1 MSSMT
6 PHVRKLAQRSIDE
19 YYNAYTFFAW
29 PEALP
34 RDCYWMSPELL
45 SPFGTEIFDGL
56 SQEQRHTLSQAELCN
71 FFSITIHGERDLLAG
86 VVPLLERDAADELSE
101 YLHHFVKEEN
111 EHQWFFATFC
121 RKYFGTILRPIGPP
135 AAASPHPPD
144 IAAFVTFAQILM
156 FEEVGVFYNQKLAAD
171 ERLPAIVRE
180 INRVHY
186 ADESRHI
193 AFGRLYVKELH
204 RALLGKYPAD
214 RLRELHD
221 YIEAYLWWI
230 GESFF
235 SPDVYKQVGLKGYAT
250 RQRLLGDEAV
260 RGRLSA
266 AFARSRRLI
275 SQLRATLE
283 PPDAAAE
290 RGGPE
295 PAPDLDSDLEP
306 ALEPARPGP
315 A

>member
-19 YYNAYTFFAW
+19 YYNAYTFFSW
-29 PEALP
+29 PDSLP

-45 SPFGTEIFDGL
+45 SPFGTEIFDNL
-56 SQEQRHTLSQAELCN
+56 SQDQRHTLSQAELCN

-86 VVPLLERDAADELSE
+86 VVPLLEIDAADEISE

-111 EHQWFFATFC
+111 EHQWFFAKFC
-121 RKYFGTILRPIGPP
+121 RTYFETILRPIGPP
-135 AAASPHPPD
+135 APASPHPPD

-156 FEEVGVFYNQKLAAD
+156 FEEIGVFYNQKMAAD
-171 ERLPAIVRE
+171 ERLPEIVRE

-186 ADESRHI
+186 IDESRHI

-204 RALLGKYPAD
+204 RPLVDRYPEPQ
-214 RLRELHD
+214 LRALHD

-235 SPDVYKQVGLKGYAT
+235 SPDVYKQAGLKGYAT

-260 RGRLSA
+260 RARRSA
-266 AFARSRRLI
+266 AFERSRRLI
-275 SQLRATLE
+275 SQLRSTLA
-283 PPDAAAE
+283 PPGAVAE
-290 RGGPE
+290 VPESDPRE
-295 PAPDLDSDLEP
+295 PA
-306 ALEPARPGP
+306 
-315 A
+315 